1 MGRGLTP
8 LRGKRLLD
16 APLSRGMTRLV
27 IALSLCLLIST
38 LPAAEIPLDER
49 RSGTA
54 FMSRETQ
61 AMQEDDRANPG
72 MLAVLDGEALW
83 NQAPAGAK
91 SCAGC
96 HGEASTAMKGVAAR
110 YPAFEEAR
118 GRPID
123 LEQRINAC
131 RTEHQHAAPLAWE
144 SRELLALTAYVA
156 KQSRGVAITAGTD
169 ARSRPFVEAGR
180 ALFNRRQG
188 QLDLSCAQCH
198 DDNWGKRL
206 AGSVIPQAHPTGYPE
221 YRLEWQ
227 NIGSLQRRLR
237 SCTFGVRAEP
247 LAFGA
252 PEQVDLELYL
262 MWRARGMPL
271 ETPAVR
277 P

>member
-1 MGRGLTP
+1 
-8 LRGKRLLD
+8 
-16 APLSRGMTRLV
+16 MTRLGYFAAV
-27 IALSLCLLIST
+27 ALVSVCSLSSIA
-38 LPAAEIPLDER
+38 PAAEIPQSDR

-54 FMSRETQ
+54 FMTRETQ

-83 NQAPAGAK
+83 KDAPPGAK
-91 SCAGC
+91 ACAGC
-96 HGEASTAMKGVAAR
+96 HGDAATSMKGVAAR
-110 YPAFEEAR
+110 YPAFDDAR
-118 GRPID
+118 GRPIN
-123 LEQRINAC
+123 LEQRINLC
-131 RTEHQHAAPLAWE
+131 RTEHQDAPAFAWE
-144 SRELLALTAYVA
+144 TRELNALAAYVA
-156 KQSRGVAITAGTD
+156 HQSRGMPITAGSD

-180 ALFNRRQG
+180 TLFNRRQG

-227 NIGSLQRRLR
+227 SIGSLQRRLR
-237 SCTFGVRAEP
+237 SCIFGVRAEP
-247 LAFGA
+247 LAYGA
-252 PEQVDLELYL
+252 PEQVNLELYL